1 MSVGSFFYYIIT
13 RMELAEYLATVSG
26 TQVSSVDIFEMSFLV
41 GIESIFLVHSPPLAG
56 TKDTDKNYEARLLVG
71 RIIT

>member
-1 MSVGSFFYYIIT
+1 MEMFVGSFIIILLL
-13 RMELAEYLATVSG
+13 ESNWQNCWQLY
-26 TQVSSVDIFEMSFLV
+26 SSVDIFEMSFLA

>member
-1 MSVGSFFYYIIT
+1 MEMLVGSFIIILLL
-13 RMELAEYLATVSG
+13 ESNWQNCWQLY
-26 TQVSSVDIFEMSFLV
+26 SSVDIFEMSSLA

-56 TKDTDKNYEARLLVG
+56 QKDTDKNYEARLLVG